1 MDLVKNGENG
11 YILSPFL
18 LSGKMLKR
26 IVFTIYH
33 LPQNKIKMDLLK
45 HFSKKINRIIVYSE
59 YSKSILRNNG
69 IKNVEVID
77 YPYFFLSTILI

>member
-26 IVFTIYH
+26 IVYTNHH

-45 HFSKKINRIIVYSE
+45 HFSKKINRIIVHSE
-59 YSKSILRNNG
+59 HSKSILRNNG